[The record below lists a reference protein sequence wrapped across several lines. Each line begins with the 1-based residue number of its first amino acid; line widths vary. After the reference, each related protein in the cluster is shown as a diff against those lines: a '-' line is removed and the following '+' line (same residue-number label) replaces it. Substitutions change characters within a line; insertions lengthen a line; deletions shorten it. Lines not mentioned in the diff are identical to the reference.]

1 MGICLALLFV
11 CGVVVRVMAM
21 DMWLRLI
28 CTASGSLVIYVILQ
42 AQGTAGVSAGGASAS
57 ALLVF
62 VAADFV
68 GCCIENVQRRRF
80 MERKGSM
87 ANELEAAEP
96 AADLALAK
104 SVAGWPMRV

>member
-1 MGICLALLFV
+1 MFGDASAPISLL
-11 CGVVVRVMAM
+11 GVV
-21 DMWLRLI
+21 
-28 CTASGSLVIYVILQ
+28 GK
-42 AQGTAGVSAGGASAS
+42 VSYLSGASAS